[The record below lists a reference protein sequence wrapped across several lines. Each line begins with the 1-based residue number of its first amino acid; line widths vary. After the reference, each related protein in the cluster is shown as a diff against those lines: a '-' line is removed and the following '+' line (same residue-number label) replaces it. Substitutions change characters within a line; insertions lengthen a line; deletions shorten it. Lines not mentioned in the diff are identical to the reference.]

1 MRKALQL
8 ISLLLIGYI
17 FVGCSENVPTI
28 NSDKADQTRIFQAY
42 KVSYRA
48 YSKELTAT
56 AAFHLN
62 NTSGEIVKLTGKSE
76 VLFEK
81 MDMEWQEQ
89 GYYQK
94 TGNKFIEK
102 PAFKYINNDGQI
114 FQNKFTVKKI
124 EFKQDNISLQKG
136 AENVFKCKGPD
147 MDFNESIYLSLHIN
161 NDEVEIQA
169 DMSQNNIVLA
179 EHALDEI
186 PTGTYTGCLVRRN
199 FDTNVHSLDRGG
211 VWESEYYSNQKQI
224 TIK

>member
-76 VLFEK
+76 VFFEK
-81 MDMEWQEQ
+81 EDMEWLEQ
-89 GYYQK
+89 GYYQE

-114 FQNKFTVKKI
+114 FQNKFTRMFPIFKKI
-124 EFKQDNISLQKG
+124 MAIYKINENSIVRNIMFIQNIK
-136 AENVFKCKGPD
+136 K
-147 MDFNESIYLSLHIN
+147 SI
-161 NDEVEIQA
+161 
-169 DMSQNNIVLA
+169 
-179 EHALDEI
+179 
-186 PTGTYTGCLVRRN
+186 R
-199 FDTNVHSLDRGG
+199 
-211 VWESEYYSNQKQI
+211 
-224 TIK
+224 

>member
-1 MRKALQL
+1 MRKAIQL
-8 ISLLLIGYI
+8 ISLLLISYI
-17 FVGCSENVPTI
+17 FVACSESVPTI
-28 NSDKADQTRIFQAY
+28 NSDQADQTRIFQAY
-42 KVSYRA
+42 KVSYRE
-48 YSKELTAT
+48 YSKEMTAT

-76 VLFEK
+76 VLFGKE
-81 MDMEWQEQ
+81 DMEWQEQ
-89 GYYQK
+89 GYYQE
-94 TGNKFIEK
+94 TGNKFVEK
-102 PAFKYINNDGQI
+102 PSFKYINNDGQI

-124 EFKQDNISLQKG
+124 EFKQDDIALQKG
-136 AENVFKCKGPD
+136 AENSFKCKGPD
-147 MDFNESIYLSLHIN
+147 MDFNESVYLTILLN

-186 PTGTYTGCLVRRN
+186 PAGTYTACLVRRN

-211 VWESEYYSNQKQI
+211 VWESEYYSNQQQI